1 MSTKT
6 NTNTDNT
13 NNTKAKATNATNTKA
28 KAKAAKKVWQR
39 STVVAL
45 KKATDSKLLLSKQ
58 NKAGDQ
64 SLNTIPKGKWCKA
77 NKSSWRKDYPGA
89 ESINQA
95 YAWYYQAAC
104 EELKKATDALPASS
118 FIRRISVTP
127 TGSFT
132 IGGAESR
139 FSRYHH

>member
-1 MSTKT
+1 MSNNTNKTTNAAKTTKT
-6 NTNTDNT
+6 
-13 NNTKAKATNATNTKA
+13 TNAA
-28 KAKAAKKVWQR
+28 KAKIKADKKVWQR
-39 STVVAL
+39 ETIVAL
-45 KKATDSKLLLSKQ
+45 KKATNSKLLLAKQ

-77 NKSSWRKDYPGA
+77 NKSVWRKDYPGA

-104 EELKKATDALPASS
+104 EELKKASNAIPATS
-118 FIRRISVTP
+118 FVRRISVTP